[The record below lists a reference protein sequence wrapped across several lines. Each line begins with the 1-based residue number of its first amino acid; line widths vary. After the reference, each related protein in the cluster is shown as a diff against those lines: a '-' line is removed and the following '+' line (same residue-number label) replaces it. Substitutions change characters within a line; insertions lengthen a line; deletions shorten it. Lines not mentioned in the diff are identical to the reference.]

1 MAMASRLIVNDIAV
15 GPAAGTCSSLI
26 LNSACTSSH
35 NSLALKYGK
44 CRDVPLVTTLLH
56 RSGYL
61 LPVLVYIGCG
71 VGPACNLLVRV

>member
-44 CRDVPLVTTLLH
+44 CRHVLVPLVTTLL
-56 RSGYL
+56 
-61 LPVLVYIGCG
+61 LPVRLPITGIGVYW
-71 VGPACNLLVRV
+71 L